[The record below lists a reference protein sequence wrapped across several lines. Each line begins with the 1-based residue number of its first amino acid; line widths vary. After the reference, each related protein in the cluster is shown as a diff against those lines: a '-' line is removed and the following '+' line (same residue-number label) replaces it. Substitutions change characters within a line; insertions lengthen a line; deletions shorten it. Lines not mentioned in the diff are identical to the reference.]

1 MPDVTLKDIVDC
13 YKKSDNRDLGFQFI
27 NSLVKL
33 MNQIEFNTTLKL
45 WSTKKEF
52 ARVHFDVEESKLPD
66 SKLFEM
72 KIVYFLSMLTK
83 QIEIVDGKGNN
94 ILISFRKYPE
104 IYTLQDLNPLNIIS
118 NFEFEDFKR
127 DVCKII
133 PDLYVKTSI

>member
-1 MPDVTLKDIVDC
+1 
-13 YKKSDNRDLGFQFI
+13 
-27 NSLVKL
+27 
-33 MNQIEFNTTLKL
+33 MNLIEARTVLKL

-52 ARVHFDVEESKLPD
+52 ARVHFDIEESKLPK
-66 SKLFEM
+66 SRLFEM

-83 QIEIVDGKGNN
+83 QIEIVDQEGNN

-104 IYTLQDLNPLNIIS
+104 IYTLEDLNPLNIIS
-118 NFEFEDFKR
+118 NFEYEDFKR